1 MSKEDLEKELRY
13 VNKVIEG
20 LRPNDEDRS
29 FYYFQRDAIEKE
41 LKECDKNEGQD

>member
-1 MSKEDLEKELRY
+1 MSKEELEKELRY

-29 FYYFQRDAIEKE
+29 FYYYQKYELEKKLE
-41 LKECDKNEGQD
+41 EYKESEK